1 MRRSSGRRS
10 PRSFVSVAVRGGP
23 TDTRDTRYSKRERG
37 WREYSKKKRTQ
48 SLDERLSAA
57 TDGIAWRFDQ
67 ADGAAVFELRF
78 LFRGNLGGGITYL
91 GAVSWSMATDDS
103 FTRTLLIVIAAI
115 LLVPVVMMVA
125 MMPMMGLWGWGHMWG
140 GGAWNGSGGTWM
152 WVLMSLI
159 PLLVILGIGY
169 LLYSAIRRSG
179 TRQSDAA
186 FEELRL
192 AYARGDL
199 SDEEFEERRE
209 RLQRDR

>member
-1 MRRSSGRRS
+1 
-10 PRSFVSVAVRGGP
+10 
-23 TDTRDTRYSKRERG
+23 
-37 WREYSKKKRTQ
+37 
-48 SLDERLSAA
+48 
-57 TDGIAWRFDQ
+57 
-67 ADGAAVFELRF
+67 
-78 LFRGNLGGGITYL
+78 
-91 GAVSWSMATDDS
+91 MATDDS

-115 LLVPVVMMVA
+115 VLVPVVMMVV

-140 GGAWNGSGGTWM
+140 GGVWNGTGGTWM
-152 WVLMSLI
+152 WALMFLV
-159 PLLVILGIGY
+159 PVLVILGIGY